1 MKEDT
6 AIGGQRRGFPATR
19 HSLVEAAGNSDS
31 KIRRQAFDSLVQAYW
46 KPVYKY
52 IRVKWREG
60 NEDAKDLTQEFFA
73 TALEKNYFQGYD
85 PEIAL
90 FRTYLRTC
98 VDRLVMHSRQAAARI
113 KRGGGLEWS
122 SLDFSGAE
130 RELAQVQNPESL
142 DLEDFFYREWARS
155 LFALALQDLKESC
168 LEAGKDLHYR
178 IFERYDLEGSDTGQ
192 HVTYAQLAAEFSLP
206 ETQVTNYLAF
216 ARRQFRG
223 ALLNRLR
230 ELTASDHEFEAE
242 AARLSQI

>member
-1 MKEDT
+1 MEKDT

-19 HSLVEAAGNSDS
+19 HSLIEAVGDTDTAV
-31 KIRRQAFDSLVQAYW
+31 RRQAFGSLVQAYW

-52 IRVKWREG
+52 VRIKWRES
-60 NEDAKDLTQEFFA
+60 NEEAKDLTQGFFA
-73 TALEKNYFQGYD
+73 AALEKNYFQGYD
-85 PEIAL
+85 PERAL

-98 VDRLVMHSRQAAARI
+98 VDRFVLHSRQAAARV
-113 KRGGGLEWS
+113 KRGGGGEWS

-130 RELAQVQNPESL
+130 RELDQVQNPDSL

-155 LFALALQDLKESC
+155 LFGLALEDLKEHC
-168 LEAGKDLHYR
+168 VETGKELQYK
-178 IFERYDLEGSDTGQ
+178 IFERYDLEGSEGEAR
-192 HVTYAQLAAEFSLP
+192 VTYSGLAEEFSLP

-216 ARRQFRG
+216 ARRQFRR

-230 ELTASDHEFEAE
+230 EVTASDREFEAE